1 MARVVGK
8 HCDVSYDFAGIPRP
22 GGALPS
28 ALAVARLP
36 RDRDWG
42 KEVRMPEPEQEMEIA
57 HILCLQIVEFA
68 SAPINRQT
76 TMLQELSSA
85 INGASSV
92 QSAQRNQQ
100 LICLASGDGMSLAF
114 FGSPE
119 APLRSAIAITVAGKQ
134 SPGLLL
140 RMGIHSGPVF
150 RVSDI
155 QGNQSVAGGGMTT
168 AQRVME
174 IGDAGSIL
182 LSAAIA
188 DVLAEHT
195 RWKPL
200 LTDLGM
206 VQPKQGGPIRLYNFK
221 NEEAGNAEA
230 PRSIRPAGGGPS
242 PRTGEVTGAATTP
255 RPRAPG
261 SASDLTAA
269 GAPIGIPELGS
280 ATTIGDYEL
289 LGELGAGGIGKV
301 YKARHHISQRLEALK
316 VLQQDQVGT
325 PDMVERFVREIR
337 VLASLNHPN
346 IAALHTAFRHED
358 RLVMVM
364 EYVEGEVLSSQC
376 AAGKVSIPQGVEY
389 IRQVLQALVY
399 AHERGVIHRDI
410 KPSNILIIG
419 QPAPTAKLLDFGLAV
434 SGRDPSFTASGTIMG
449 SLYYMSPEQV
459 RGERVDARSD
469 LYSLGVT
476 FYEVVSGRRPFEGA
490 SQYEI
495 LDGHLRQQP
504 VPPTDVNP
512 NVPPR
517 LAGVILKALVK
528 DQGARYQSAGEF
540 LRTLEGYVAES
551 GGAVATEVGV
561 ATTTMPPPAVPAPR
575 PDPARTE
582 KAVDWITPGVVQ
594 ELSRVLAEYVGPIAH
609 ILVERT
615 ASRCQNVDELYAALA
630 MEIESAPDRAQFLAS
645 RGKKRA

>member
-1 MARVVGK
+1 MGPAVGNPTMQA
-8 HCDVSYDFAGIPRP
+8 YDFAGDFAAKLLSSETHYATSC
-22 GGALPS
+22 GA
-28 ALAVARLP
+28 
-36 RDRDWG
+36 G
-42 KEVRMPEPEQEMEIA
+42 KEVRLGEPEQEMEIA
-57 HILCLQIVEFA
+57 HILCVQIADFA
-68 SAPINRQT
+68 SLPINQQT
-76 TMLQELSSA
+76 VKLQLLASA

-119 APLRSAIAITVAGKQ
+119 APLRSALSIAIAAKQ
-134 SPGLLL
+134 TPELKL

-150 RVSDI
+150 RVQDI
-155 QGNQSVAGGGMTT
+155 QGKESVAGGGITT

-174 IGDAGSIL
+174 CGDAGHIL

-200 LTDLGM
+200 LSDLGT
-206 VQPKQGGPIRLYNFK
+206 VEIKQGAPMRLYNFQ
-221 NEEAGNAEA
+221 NEEVGIPDT
-230 PRSIRPAGGGPS
+230 PRTVRAAQGVPS
-242 PRTGEVTGAATTP
+242 SRTGEFSGTEEMTAPRLATPTP
-255 RPRAPG
+255 P
-261 SASDLTAA
+261 A
-269 GAPIGIPELGS
+269 GAPGAPRIIPELNSGS
-280 ATTIGDYEL
+280 GIGDYEL

-364 EYVEGEVLSSQC
+364 EYVEGEPLSSQG
-376 AAGKVSIPQGVEY
+376 AAGRVSIAQAVEY
-389 IRQVLQALVY
+389 MRQVLQALVY

-410 KPSNILIIG
+410 KPSNIMIISR
-419 QPAPTAKLLDFGLAV
+419 PAPAAKLLDFGLAV
-434 SGRDPSFTASGTIMG
+434 SGRDPSFTASGTILG

-476 FYEVVSGRRPFEGA
+476 FYEIVSGRRPFEGN

-495 LDGHLRQQP
+495 LDGHLRQP
-504 VPPTDVNP
+504 PLPPTEINP
-512 NVPPR
+512 NVSHR

-528 DQGARYQSAGEF
+528 DPGARYQSAAEF
-540 LRTLEGYVAES
+540 LRMLEAYAAES
-551 GGAVATEVGV
+551 AGGPPTAALGA
-561 ATTTMPPPAVPAPR
+561 ATTPLPTPGVPSPRTETLR
-575 PDPARTE
+575 PDSRA
-582 KAVDWITPGVVQ
+582 DWITPKVIQ
-594 ELSRVLAEYVGPIAH
+594 ETAKLLAEYIGPIAH

-615 ASRCQNVDELYAALA
+615 AARCRNVEELYAALA
-630 MEIESAPDRAQFLAS
+630 LEIESAADRAKFLAS
-645 RGKKRA
+645 RPKNFN